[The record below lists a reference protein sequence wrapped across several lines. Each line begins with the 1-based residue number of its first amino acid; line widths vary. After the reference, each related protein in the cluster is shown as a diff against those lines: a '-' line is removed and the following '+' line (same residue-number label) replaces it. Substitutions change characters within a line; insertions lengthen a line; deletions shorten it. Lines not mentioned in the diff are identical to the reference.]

1 MSTMVEHRATPLGTD
16 PAAPSGVGEV
26 RALQEAIRQ
35 LSRRYLAKDEIVRL
49 VAISAIAGEHM
60 VVIGPPGTA
69 KSAIIRSFSELCDAQ
84 YFEYLLT
91 RFTEPNELFGPID
104 MAAFREGRYERR
116 TEGMLPEAEIVFLDE
131 IFKANSAILNT
142 LLTVLNERAY
152 TSGGKVMEVPL
163 ISVFGASNEV
173 PNDEALDAVFDR
185 FLLRVHAD
193 NLESYHFHRLLEA
206 GLVLEEERVGAT
218 GSRPR
223 LQPVLTAENLRT
235 MRALL
240 PAVMQAEASV
250 KSTYKGLIFQLR
262 SEGVSLSDRRA
273 IKLFK
278 VCGASALLAGRPQVT
293 EADFAI
299 LEHAWNNLDQR
310 EIVAEAIRPVLEA
323 YYGEHPDQR
332 PLQGAAS
339 VEDLADEL
347 ATLRERLTGPDPL
360 PDVQLFAL
368 LGNLQ
373 DLRVAL
379 LAHGGETAET
389 LVGEIDRM
397 LEAVFQR

>member
-1 MSTMVEHRATPLGTD
+1 MVEHRAKVVGG
-16 PAAPSGVGEV
+16 AGEGAPGIEIH
-26 RALQEAIRQ
+26 ALQEAIRT
-35 LSRRYLAKDEIVRL
+35 LSRRFLAKEEIIRL
-49 VAISAIAGEHM
+49 VAISAIAGEHL

-69 KSAIIRSFSELCDAQ
+69 KSAIIRSFAELCDAH

-131 IFKANSAILNT
+131 VFKANSAILNT

-206 GLVLEEERVGAT
+206 GLDLEEERVTAVAG
-218 GSRPR
+218 RPR
-223 LQPVLTAENLRT
+223 LQPVLKAEHLRRLRAELPRV
-235 MRALL
+235 MR
-240 PAVMQAEASV
+240 AEASV

-278 VCGASALLAGRPQVT
+278 ICGASALLAGRERVT

-323 YYGEHPDQR
+323 YYGENPAER

-339 VEDLADEL
+339 LEDLAGEL
-347 ATLRERLTGPDPL
+347 TTLRERLTGGEPL

-379 LAHGGETAET
+379 LSHGGETAES
-389 LVGEIDRM
+389 LVSEIDRM